1 MDNNENKEK
10 LIDVKG
16 TIESFIQEPVPEMS
30 QEDEIKNYKSDD
42 TIDYKRKKKKQEDDD
57 ENEDDEHLKRLKQE
71 LLASLE
77 RVNKLAKELF
87 NSKEYTKS
95 FKVKQEKVNYKSKEK
110 VVEDV
115 KHKKQEGIERS
126 RED

>member
-87 NSKEYTKS
+87 NSKEYAKS

-115 KHKKQEGIERS
+115 KQKKQEGIERS

>member
-1 MDNNENKEK
+1 MDNNDDKEK
-10 LIDVKG
+10 LVDIKG
-16 TIESFIQEPVPEMS
+16 TIESFIQEPLPEMS

-42 TIDYKRKKKKQEDDD
+42 TIDYRRKKKKQEDDD
-57 ENEDDEHLKRLKQE
+57 EDEDDEHLKRLKQE

-87 NSKEYTKS
+87 NSKEYVKS
-95 FKVKQEKVNYKSKEK
+95 FKVKQEKGNFKSKEK
-110 VVEDV
+110 VIQEV
-115 KHKKQEGIERS
+115 KQKKQEGIERS